1 MYSRLIGPTA
11 VTRHVLTG
19 LCPVEVTGAARQD
32 HDRTRRV
39 GLQLLFLELLA
50 QPDVEHTGG

>member
-1 MYSRLIGPTA
+1 
-11 VTRHVLTG
+11 
-19 LCPVEVTGAARQD
+19 VEVTGAGRQD

-50 QPDVEHTGG
+50 QPDVENTGYDGIDPVLGERLIRYRYLAIS